1 MKIKTLV
8 AVVVVLAALSVAA
21 HFLTRLPAPPPG
33 DLRVGRPVLDR
44 AILGQAS
51 QLRLTGNGTT
61 VLLVKQPDASWRVAS
76 YYDLPVNF
84 KKVSGLVDGLTN
96 ARVQRFVTANP
107 DRLARLE
114 FGDRKI
120 VLLDAGG
127 HELWSITL
135 GKEADAGGGF
145 LRFGD
150 EPTAYLASLNEW
162 IDPVAKNWADFTLLD
177 LKPSEVARFEIGF
190 DAATSVVVSRGK
202 AGAPFIATPAPA
214 GQQLAADKVDSLLNQ
229 LVRLHFT
236 DTSDPANPD
245 ALAARQHARTFK
257 LTTFDGKTYTL
268 TLGCRPAVASQVA
281 KTQVPSFPSGP
292 VYIFIACSDPSAPVN
307 ALTQK
312 RSCQIDKHV
321 YASLPEKPGDL
332 FLPAPSPT
340 APAP

>member
-33 DLRVGRPVLDR
+33 DLRVGRPILDH
-44 AILGQAS
+44 AILDQAS

-84 KKVSGLVDGLTN
+84 KKVSRFVDGLAN
-96 ARVQRFVTANP
+96 ARIQRFVTANP

-135 GKEADAGGGF
+135 GKEADAGGCF
-145 LRFGD
+145 VHFGD
-150 EPTAYLASLNEW
+150 EPTAYLANLDEW
-162 IDPVAKNWADFTLLD
+162 IDPVAKNWADSTLLD
-177 LKPSEVARFEIGF
+177 LEPSEVARFEIGF
-190 DAATSVVVSRGK
+190 DGATSVVVSRGK
-202 AGAPFIATPAPA
+202 AGAPFAATPAPA
-214 GQQLAADKVDSLLNQ
+214 SQLLAAGKVDSLLNQ

-257 LTTFDGKTYTL
+257 LTTFEGKTYTI
-268 TLGCRPAVASQVA
+268 TLGCTPAIASPAA
-281 KTQVPSFPSGP
+281 KAQVPSSPTGP
-292 VYIFIACSDPSAPVN
+292 VYAFITCSDPSAPVN

-312 RSCQIDKHV
+312 RSWQIDQQV

-332 FLPAPSPT
+332 FRPAP
-340 APAP
+340 